1 MKRLALA
8 ILVLVS
14 GCASIPPVPTP
25 TARCND
31 GSHSFSG
38 HRGGTCLG
46 QRGGVAEWLAE
57 VPP

>member
-8 ILVLVS
+8 IAVLAT
-14 GCASIPPVPTP
+14 GCATIPPVPPP

-31 GSHSFSG
+31 GSHSFSA
-38 HRGGTCLG
+38 HQNNTCGGY
-46 QRGGVAEWLAE
+46 RGGVAQWLAD